1 MLDKHELQV
10 VNEFLM
16 VKSHSSAKD
25 EKRELTTC
33 KEAVEASDR
42 GKAVYVWHQFITLKC
57 VGDIAQELAALEAKS
72 EVLRSARHTH
82 SHSTLTSTS
91 RAHLHSHSQ
100 LQLKSSKASRK
111 GKKRKDVPASR
122 EMPSRALK
130 QRKFVPRAS
139 SQPIVS
145 SDDEEVVV
153 LIEESEEEEG
163 FIASGSEGGTEEYES
178 DEEYN

>member
-1 MLDKHELQV
+1 M
-10 VNEFLM
+10 
-16 VKSHSSAKD
+16 
-25 EKRELTTC
+25 
-33 KEAVEASDR
+33 EASDR

-111 GKKRKDVPASR
+111 GKKRKDAPASR
-122 EMPSRALK
+122 EMPSRARQMLK
-130 QRKFVPRAS
+130 IVPRAS

-145 SDDEEVVV
+145 SDDMKKLLCRLKSRRKRKV
-153 LIEESEEEEG
+153 LLRPAARGALKSMSPTKSTTN
-163 FIASGSEGGTEEYES
+163 IAKTL
-178 DEEYN
+178 NLLL